1 MAMGLIV
8 TLLIIAFPL
17 VLGVLIYNSLVSL
30 RAQVRNGWAQID
42 VQLKRRSDLVPNLI
56 ESVKGA
62 MSHERETLENV
73 IRLRNQAV
81 SLQPGGS
88 TAERVQAE
96 SALSGAVGKLFALM
110 ENYPQIKATQN
121 IQALQEELS
130 STENRIGF
138 ARQHYN
144 DVATDFNARIET
156 IPANIIASLSA
167 MQAFPLWAIE
177 NAAERAVPKVSLK

>member
-1 MAMGLIV
+1 MGLITTV
-8 TLLIIAFPL
+8 LILALPL
-17 VLGVLIYNSLVSL
+17 VIGIVIYNSLVSL

-42 VQLKRRSDLVPNLI
+42 VQLKRRSDLVPNLV

-81 SLQPGGS
+81 SLQSGGPA
-88 TAERVQAE
+88 AEHLKAE
-96 SALSGAVGKLFALM
+96 AALSGAIGKLFALM

-121 IQALQEELS
+121 IQALQEELT

-144 DVATDFNARIET
+144 DVATQFNARIEQ
-156 IPANIIASLSA
+156 IPANFVASMAGMTAS
-167 MQAFPLWAIE
+167 PLWAIE
-177 NAAERAVPKVSLK
+177 DAAERAVPKVSLK